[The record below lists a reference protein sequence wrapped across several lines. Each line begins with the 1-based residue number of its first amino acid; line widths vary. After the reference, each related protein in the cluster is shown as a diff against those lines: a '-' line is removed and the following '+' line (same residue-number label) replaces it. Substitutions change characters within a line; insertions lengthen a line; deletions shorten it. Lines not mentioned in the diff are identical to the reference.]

1 MKRDLFELEQ
11 AYASAL
17 ADLQDATLALALRL
31 SRSPA
36 DDAEGDSSA
45 EELSAY
51 LADNDEERADELAR
65 FAGEIARRR
74 SELPRLDLLRVR
86 FV

>member
-1 MKRDLFELEQ
+1 MNDDIATLEQ

-45 EELSAY
+45 EELAAY
-51 LADNDEERADELAR
+51 LADSDEERADELAR

-74 SELPRLDLLRVR
+74 SELPQLDLRGLRLV
-86 FV
+86 